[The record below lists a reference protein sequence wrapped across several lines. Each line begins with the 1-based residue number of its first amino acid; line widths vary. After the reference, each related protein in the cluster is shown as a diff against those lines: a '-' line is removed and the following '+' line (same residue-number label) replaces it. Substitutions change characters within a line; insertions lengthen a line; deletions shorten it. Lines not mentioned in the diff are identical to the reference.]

1 MGKTGEYSIMAD
13 EAKPKRKRKPPT
25 QKVAMPE
32 QDPLVR
38 NKNFQEVALGYTAE
52 QAIEE
57 AKKCMQCRNPK
68 CIAGCPVEVNIK
80 EFIPL
85 VAEGKFME
93 AAAKIKETNS
103 LPAICGR
110 VCPQETQCEM
120 KCIYGIRNEPIAI
133 GRLERFV
140 SDYARVQGEPL
151 PDIPEKIGKKVAVVG
166 CGPAGL
172 TCAGDLILMG
182 YDVTIFEAFHK
193 PGGVLQYGIPEFRLP
208 KDIVDAEVEYLEK
221 LGVEVKYNYVI
232 GKIRTITELME
243 KDGYDAVFIGSGA
256 GAPNFMKIE
265 GMNLIDVFSAN
276 EFLTRVNL
284 MKGYLFPEYDTPVK
298 IGKRV
303 AVIGGGNV
311 AMDAARTSLRLGADE
326 VYIVYRRAR
335 EQMPARAEEVHHAEE
350 EGVIFKLLMNPV
362 SVIGDDKKRVIGME
376 CIKMELGE
384 PDASGRRRPVAI
396 EGSEFVLDVDMV
408 IVAIGNSPNPII
420 PSSTPGLEVSAW
432 GTIEIDEETGM
443 SSLPGVFAG
452 GDIVTGAAT
461 VISAMGA
468 GKRAARGIHYYIF
481 PELKPPPE
489 PEEEE

>member
-1 MGKTGEYSIMAD
+1 MAD
-13 EAKPKRKRKPPT
+13 DAKPKRERKPPT
-25 QKVAMPE
+25 KKIPMTE
-32 QDPLVR
+32 QDPMVR

-52 QAIEE
+52 E
-57 AKKCMQCRNPK
+57 AMAEAAKCLQCRNPK
-68 CIAGCPVEVNIK
+68 CRTGCPVEVPIK
-80 EFIPL
+80 EFVGL
-85 VAEGKFME
+85 VTEGKFME

-103 LPAICGR
+103 LPAVCGR
-110 VCPQETQCEM
+110 VCPQESQCEM

-140 SDYARVQGEPL
+140 ADYARAQGEP
-151 PDIPEKIGKKVAVVG
+151 IPEIPPKNGKKVAVVG

-172 TCAGDLILMG
+172 TCAGDLILLG

-208 KDIVDAEVEYLEK
+208 KDIVDAEVDYLER
-221 LGVEVKYNYVI
+221 LGVEVKYNHVI
-232 GKIRTITELME
+232 GKIRTIDELMGE
-243 KDGYDAVFIGSGA
+243 DEYESVFIGSGA
-256 GAPNFMKIE
+256 GAPNFMKID
-265 GMNLIDVFSAN
+265 GMNLINVFSAN

-335 EQMPARAEEVHHAEE
+335 EQMPARIEEVHHAEE
-350 EGVIFKLLMNPV
+350 EGVQFRLLMNPV
-362 SVIGDDKKRVIGME
+362 SVIGDDKKQVMGMK

-384 PDASGRRRPVAI
+384 PDASGRQRPIPI

-420 PSSTPGLEVSAW
+420 PSTTPGLEVSAW

-443 SSLPGVFAG
+443 SSIPGVFAG

-468 GKRAARGIHYYIF
+468 GKRAARGIHYYLF

-489 PEEEE
+489 PVEE

>member
-80 EFIPL
+80 ASIPL

-265 GMNLIDVFSAN
+265 GMHLIDVFSAN